1 MGMKLKSGADLC
13 GFQLTNFC
21 VQGEASAPS
30 DAALGRKYFHTNAT
44 DDVATGIS
52 LLNRER
58 IYLGEGAWRATAYLD
73 DIAAIN
79 EKLNLITGDT
89 DTDTLI
95 NNLKDLEEF
104 LKDFSETDKLKSLL
118 DGKLSTSGGTI
129 RGAYSPL
136 VIQRQGDAVGVAI
149 EYKSDVR
156 SFGYIG
162 AGIKDGVT
170 FPFFDNG
177 TTNTLIH
184 SGNIGSYK
192 AGDSNK
198 LGGYLSS
205 SYAFLATYPTTSND
219 NWNLQSGIYKTD
231 VNSVGLPYP
240 NNGNSVIHCNFDGN
254 AACQLFLMYSSDY
267 FAYRRKV
274 GNVWQDWKTIAFTDS
289 DITGSAA
296 RLKSPS
302 GLSYA
307 SADGNEVILGYMTSQ
322 AAIDTYLEGYN
333 LYLRYGTGHS
343 TGLILNSSGNVL
355 IGTTTD
361 KGHKFAVYGVNTTD
375 SITAK
380 TLNNAVFSIGHIDQG
395 YGLSMWTEGNGHS
408 YIQAGRTDGSGSLF
422 NLSLQRFGG
431 KLLIGTAT
439 RIDNN
444 SIVQIKGDIHVTGNI
459 IADGEV
465 SAGGA
470 GAEEGTSGSGSAE
483 GVSEVFTPTSTSMAF
498 DHNLGEDVIVQVYEK
513 SGNVWNMV
521 IVDTEITSATRVT
534 LRFGKTET
542 TQHKVVI
549 MGV

>member
-118 DGKLSTSGGTI
+118 DGKLDKSGGTI
-129 RGAYSPL
+129 EGTNTSPL
-136 VIQRQGDAVGVAI
+136 IINTSATTEVGLRFNMNEKSVAWVGYTPNTGTYLYSYGTGSGTHKLGLSDAGVGFLD
-149 EYKSDVR
+149 S
-156 SFGYIG
+156 
-162 AGIKDGVT
+162 
-170 FPFFDNG
+170 
-177 TTNTLIH
+177 NTLIH
-184 SGNIGSYK
+184 SGNIGSQK
-192 AGDSNK
+192 VASAKEVITSDGINALAGDATT
-198 LGGYLSS
+198 LRVGYGYRNL
-205 SYAFLATYPTTSND
+205 TTN
-219 NWNLQSGIYKTD
+219 IYGNEIYFAK
-231 VNSVGLPYP
+231 
-240 NNGNSVIHCNFDGN
+240 NGNIS
-254 AACQLFLMYSSDY
+254 M
-267 FAYRRKV
+267 
-274 GNVWQDWKTIAFTDS
+274 
-289 DITGSAA
+289 
-296 RLKSPS
+296 
-302 GLSYA
+302 
-307 SADGNEVILGYMTSQ
+307 
-322 AAIDTYLEGYN
+322 
-333 LYLRYGTGHS
+333 
-343 TGLILNSSGNVL
+343 LINSSGNVTIGGSDLAETSAKLYVDGGSLRAFNFNSDHAGGPIIKLLHNNNAFSWWGYSPNLKGVFLFNKNDKGILINDNDNVL

-361 KGHKFAVYGVNTTD
+361 DENKLQVMGGASFRSATNWQNERTVLNYAGLKLYARDTGGYNQSISFLNYDGTIFAGLFARGRRSLVVGTGEYDPWVTFAPDG
-375 SITAK
+375 I
-380 TLNNAVFSIGHIDQG
+380 HIV
-395 YGLSMWTEGNGHS
+395 GN
-408 YIQAGRTDGSGSLF
+408 
-422 NLSLQRFGG
+422 
-431 KLLIGTAT
+431 LI
-439 RIDNN
+439 
-444 SIVQIKGDIHVTGNI
+444 V
-459 IADGEV
+459 DGEI

-470 GAEEGTSGSGSAE
+470 GTEEGTSGSGSAE
-483 GVSEVFTPTSTSMAF
+483 GVSEIFTPTSTSMAF

-513 SGNVWNMV
+513 NNSVWNLVMV
-521 IVDTEITSATRVT
+521 DVEITSATRVT

>member
-118 DGKLSTSGGTI
+118 DGKLSTSGGTLSKASQNVLNI
-129 RGAYSPL
+129 DNSSGTAGKNVYLRFFFGTTEKARVGYNDESGIGAYIYNPTST
-136 VIQRQGDAVGVAI
+136 
-149 EYKSDVR
+149 S
-156 SFGYIG
+156 YIG
-162 AGIKDGVT
+162 VKD
-170 FPFFDNG
+170 DG
-177 TTNTLIH
+177 TPHYNKNTLIH
-184 SGNIGSYK
+184 SGNIGSQNVTSAKRLHTSTNAYMVYESRTGNLMV
-192 AGDSNK
+192 GDN
-198 LGGYLSS
+198 
-205 SYAFLATYPTTSND
+205 
-219 NWNLQSGIYKTD
+219 IY
-231 VNSVGLPYP
+231 
-240 NNGNSVIHCNFDGN
+240 
-254 AACQLFLMYSSDY
+254 
-267 FAYRRKV
+267 
-274 GNVWQDWKTIAFTDS
+274 
-289 DITGSAA
+289 
-296 RLKSPS
+296 PS
-302 GLSYA
+302 GDTHILGNNIRMRYGA
-307 SADGNEVILGYMTSQ
+307 SASY
-322 AAIDTYLEGYN
+322 
-333 LYLRYGTGHS
+333 
-343 TGLILNSSGNVL
+343 GLILNSSGNVTIGASDL
-355 IGTTTD
+355 AGTTYKLYVNGGIYVGKNNEGIYIARYGNTIDSFSPSGDSLALNINHTSQGNIIMANGGGKVIIGTTD
-361 KGHKFAVYGVNTTD
+361 DNSK
-375 SITAK
+375 
-380 TLNNAVFSIGHIDQG
+380 
-395 YGLSMWTEGNGHS
+395 
-408 YIQAGRTDGSGSLF
+408 
-422 NLSLQRFGG
+422 G
-431 KLLIGTAT
+431 KLQ
-439 RIDNN
+439 
-444 SIVQIKGDIHVTGNI
+444 VKGDLYVDGNI
-459 IADGEV
+459 ISTKEV